1 MRRTLITVLFFV
13 LGAASV
19 LFAQKAGFVN
29 LEAKEKRDL
38 VVKLMIATDMYS
50 TLDFSINSIV
60 ASMPEEIR
68 PSLRQAIK
76 TDELMRRVIP
86 VYERHLSKETIQAL
100 LDFYHS
106 DPGNAWLRAQDG
118 IMKDTMAVSKAYT
131 SECVKS
137 LSEKRQ

>member
-1 MRRTLITVLFFV
+1 MRRVFFAIVFFILGGASLLI
-13 LGAASV
+13 
-19 LFAQKAGFVN
+19 AQNSGFVN

-38 VVKLMIATDMYS
+38 VTKLMIATDMYS
-50 TLDFSINSIV
+50 SLDFSINSIV

-68 PSLRQAIK
+68 PSLRKAIK

-100 LDFYHS
+100 LDFYHTE
-106 DPGNAWLRAQDG
+106 PGNAWLRAQDA

-137 LSEKRQ
+137 LTADK

>member
-1 MRRTLITVLFFV
+1 MRRSLLTVLFFV
-13 LGAASV
+13 LGAASM

-29 LEAKEKRDL
+29 FEAKEKRDL
-38 VVKLMIATDMYS
+38 VVKLMIATDIYS
-50 TLDFSINSIV
+50 GLDFSINSIV

-86 VYERHLSKETIQAL
+86 VYERHLSKETVQAL

-106 DPGNAWLRAQDG
+106 EPGNAWLRAQDG
-118 IMKDTMAVSKAYT
+118 IMKDTMAVSKAYI

-137 LSEKRQ
+137 ISANK

>member
-1 MRRTLITVLFFV
+1 MRRVFFAIV
-13 LGAASV
+13 FFLLGGAS
-19 LFAQKAGFVN
+19 LLLAQNSGFVN

-38 VVKLMIATDMYS
+38 VIKLMMTTDMYS
-50 TLDFSINSIV
+50 SLDFSINSIV

-68 PSLRQAIK
+68 PSLRKAIK
-76 TDELMRRVIP
+76 TDELMRRIIP

-106 DPGNAWLRAQDG
+106 EPGNAWLRAQDA

-137 LSEKRQ
+137 LTAK

>member
-1 MRRTLITVLFFV
+1 MRRTLLSVLLFI

-38 VVKLMIATDMYS
+38 VTKLMIVTDMYT

-68 PSLRQAIK
+68 PSLRRAIK

-86 VYERHLSKETIQAL
+86 VYERHLSRETLQAL
-100 LDFYHS
+100 LDFYQTE
-106 DPGNAWLRAQDG
+106 PGNAWLRAQDA
-118 IMKDTMAVSKAYT
+118 IMKDSMAVSKAYT
-131 SECVKS
+131 SECVKA
-137 LSEKRQ
+137 LSAK

>member
-1 MRRTLITVLFFV
+1 MRRI
-13 LGAASV
+13 
-19 LFAQKAGFVN
+19 LFAIVFFILGGASLLIAQNSGFVN

-38 VVKLMIATDMYS
+38 VTKLMIATDMYS
-50 TLDFSINSIV
+50 SLDFSINSIV

-68 PSLRQAIK
+68 PSLRKAIK
-76 TDELMRRVIP
+76 TDELMRRIIP

-106 DPGNAWLRAQDG
+106 EPGNAWLRAQDA

-137 LSEKRQ
+137 LTANK

>member
-1 MRRTLITVLFFV
+1 MRRVFFAIV
-13 LGAASV
+13 FFLLGGAS
-19 LFAQKAGFVN
+19 LLLAQNSGFVN

-38 VVKLMIATDMYS
+38 VIKLMMTTDMYS
-50 TLDFSINSIV
+50 SLDFSINSIV

-68 PSLRQAIK
+68 PSLRKAIK
-76 TDELMRRVIP
+76 TDELMRRIIP

-106 DPGNAWLRAQDG
+106 EPGNAWLRAQDA

-137 LSEKRQ
+137 LTANK

>member
-1 MRRTLITVLFFV
+1 MRRVFFAIV
-13 LGAASV
+13 FFLLGGAS
-19 LFAQKAGFVN
+19 LLLAQNSGFVN

-38 VVKLMIATDMYS
+38 VTKLMITTDMYS

-68 PSLRQAIK
+68 PSLRRAIK
-76 TDELMRRVIP
+76 TDELMRRIIP
-86 VYERHLSKETIQAL
+86 IYERHLSKETVQAL

-106 DPGNAWLRAQDG
+106 EPGNAWLKAQDA
-118 IMKDTMAVSKAYT
+118 IMKDTMVVSKAYT

-137 LSEKRQ
+137 LTADK

>member
-1 MRRTLITVLFFV
+1 MRRTLLSVLLFI
-13 LGAASV
+13 LGAASL

-38 VVKLMIATDMYS
+38 VTKLMIVTDMYT

-68 PSLRQAIK
+68 PSLRRAIK

-86 VYERHLSKETIQAL
+86 VYERHLSRETLQAL
-100 LDFYHS
+100 LDFYQTE
-106 DPGNAWLRAQDG
+106 PGNAWLRAQDA
-118 IMKDTMAVSKAYT
+118 IMKDSMAVSKAYT
-131 SECVKS
+131 SECVKA
-137 LSEKRQ
+137 LSAK

>member
-1 MRRTLITVLFFV
+1 MRRVFFAIV
-13 LGAASV
+13 FFFLGGAS
-19 LFAQKAGFVN
+19 LLLAQNSGFVN

-38 VVKLMIATDMYS
+38 VTKLMIATDMYS
-50 TLDFSINSIV
+50 SLDFSINSIV

-68 PSLRQAIK
+68 PSLRKAIK
-76 TDELMRRVIP
+76 TDELMRRIIP

-106 DPGNAWLRAQDG
+106 EPGNAWLRAQDA

-137 LSEKRQ
+137 LTAK

>member
-1 MRRTLITVLFFV
+1 MRRVIFAVLFFF
-13 LGAASV
+13 LGGVTLLAA
-19 LFAQKAGFVN
+19 QNAGFVN
-29 LEAKEKRDL
+29 LEAKEKREL
-38 VVKLMIATDMYS
+38 VTKLMIVTDTYGS
-50 TLDFSINSIV
+50 LDFSINSMV

-68 PSLRQAIK
+68 PSLRKAIK
-76 TDELMRRVIP
+76 TDELMRRIIP

-106 DPGNAWLRAQDG
+106 EPGNAWLRAQDA

-137 LSEKRQ
+137 LTAK

>member
-1 MRRTLITVLFFV
+1 MRRVFFAIV
-13 LGAASV
+13 FFLLGGAS
-19 LFAQKAGFVN
+19 LLLAQNSGFVN

-38 VVKLMIATDMYS
+38 VTKLMIATDMYS
-50 TLDFSINSIV
+50 SLDFSINSIV

-68 PSLRQAIK
+68 PSLRKAIK
-76 TDELMRRVIP
+76 TDELMRRIIP

-106 DPGNAWLRAQDG
+106 EPGNAWLRAQDA

-137 LSEKRQ
+137 LTAK

>member
-1 MRRTLITVLFFV
+1 MRRVFFAIV
-13 LGAASV
+13 FFLLGGAS
-19 LFAQKAGFVN
+19 LLLAQNSGFVN

-38 VVKLMIATDMYS
+38 VIKLMMTTDMYS

-60 ASMPEEIR
+60 AAMPEEIR
-68 PSLRQAIK
+68 PSLRKAIK

-106 DPGNAWLRAQDG
+106 EPGNAWLRAQDA

-137 LSEKRQ
+137 LTANK

>member
-1 MRRTLITVLFFV
+1 MRRVFFAIV
-13 LGAASV
+13 FFLLGGAS
-19 LFAQKAGFVN
+19 LLLAQNSGFVN

-38 VVKLMIATDMYS
+38 VIKLMMATDMYS

-60 ASMPEEIR
+60 AAMPEEIR
-68 PSLRQAIK
+68 PSLRKAIK

-100 LDFYHS
+100 LDFYNS
-106 DPGNAWLRAQDG
+106 EPGNAWLLAQDA

-137 LSEKRQ
+137 LTADK

>member
-1 MRRTLITVLFFV
+1 MRRVFFAIV
-13 LGAASV
+13 FFLLGGAS
-19 LFAQKAGFVN
+19 LLLAQNSGFVN

-38 VVKLMIATDMYS
+38 VTKLMIATDMYS
-50 TLDFSINSIV
+50 SLDFSINSIV

-68 PSLRQAIK
+68 PSLRKAIK
-76 TDELMRRVIP
+76 TDELMRRIIP

-106 DPGNAWLRAQDG
+106 EPGNAWLRAQDA

-137 LSEKRQ
+137 LTANK

>member
-1 MRRTLITVLFFV
+1 MRRVFFAIV
-13 LGAASV
+13 FFLLGGAS
-19 LFAQKAGFVN
+19 LLLAQNSGFVN

-38 VVKLMIATDMYS
+38 VIKLMMATDMYS

-60 ASMPEEIR
+60 AAMPEEIR
-68 PSLRQAIK
+68 PSLRKAIK

-100 LDFYHS
+100 LDFYHTE
-106 DPGNAWLRAQDG
+106 PGNAWLLAQDA

-137 LSEKRQ
+137 LTANK

>member
-1 MRRTLITVLFFV
+1 MRR
-13 LGAASV
+13 V
-19 LFAQKAGFVN
+19 LFAIVFFILGGASLLIAQNAGFVN

-38 VVKLMIATDMYS
+38 VIKLMMTTDMYS
-50 TLDFSINSIV
+50 SLDFSINSIV
-60 ASMPEEIR
+60 AAMPEEIR
-68 PSLRQAIK
+68 PSLRKAIK

-106 DPGNAWLRAQDG
+106 EPGNAWLRAQDA

-137 LSEKRQ
+137 LTANK

>member
-1 MRRTLITVLFFV
+1 MRRVFFAIV
-13 LGAASV
+13 FFLLGGAS
-19 LFAQKAGFVN
+19 LLLAQNSGFVN

-38 VVKLMIATDMYS
+38 VIKLMMTTDMYS
-50 TLDFSINSIV
+50 SLDFSINSIV

-68 PSLRQAIK
+68 PSLRKAIK
-76 TDELMRRVIP
+76 TDELMRRIIP

-106 DPGNAWLRAQDG
+106 EPGNAWLRAQDA

-137 LSEKRQ
+137 LTTSK

>member
-1 MRRTLITVLFFV
+1 MRRVFFAIV
-13 LGAASV
+13 FFLLGGAS
-19 LFAQKAGFVN
+19 LLLAQNSGFVN

-38 VVKLMIATDMYS
+38 VIKLMMATDMYS

-60 ASMPEEIR
+60 AAMPEEIR
-68 PSLRQAIK
+68 PSLRKAIK
-76 TDELMRRVIP
+76 TDVLMRRVIP

-106 DPGNAWLRAQDG
+106 EPGNAWLRAQDA

-137 LSEKRQ
+137 LTADK